1 MNRLAHPSFSNA
13 QSEMAIEALRGM
25 LGDRLSVSLAVR
37 DQHGKDATY
46 HPGMAPDA
54 VTFPQTVEEIQL
66 IIKTCALHKVPVIP
80 YGAGTSLEG
89 HVNAP
94 YGGITINL
102 SRMNQI
108 LSVNAADMDVIVEP
122 GVTRKQLNDY
132 LRDTGLFFP
141 IDPGADA
148 SIGGMASTRASGTNA
163 VRYGTMKENVLALEA
178 VLPDGSIVRT
188 GTRARKSSAGY
199 DLAKLLVGSEGTLAV
214 ITSITLRLHGIP
226 ESISAATCSFETL
239 DAAVNATIETI
250 QAGVPVARIELLDDV
265 QIQAVNL
272 YSKLDLPI
280 RQTLFLEFHGSV
292 GAVKE
297 QIESVRAITLAN
309 GGRDFQWA
317 QKAEDRTT
325 LWQARH
331 DALWAAKGL
340 RPGSEAWI
348 SDVCVPISALA
359 ECIMETK
366 QDIIDHGIVAP
377 IVGHVGDGNFHVI
390 FLVDVNDPSE
400 IATIEKLSQRN
411 IERAL
416 RMGGTCTGEH
426 GVGIGKI
433 KYLRQEHTEGVDLM
447 MKIKLAIDPGNIM
460 NPGKIF

>member
-309 GGRDFQWA
+309 GCRDFQWA

-400 IATIEKLSQRN
+400 IATIEKLSQRI

>member
-400 IATIEKLSQRN
+400 IATIEKLSQRI

>member
-54 VTFPQTVEEIQL
+54 VVFPQTVEEVQL

-89 HVNAP
+89 HVSAP

-163 VRYGTMKENVLALEA
+163 VRYGTMKENILALEA
-178 VLPDGSIVRT
+178 VLPDGSIVRA

-250 QAGVPVARIELLDDV
+250 QAGIPIARIELLDDV

-390 FLVDVNDPSE
+390 FLLDVNDPSE
-400 IATIEKLSQRN
+400 IATIEKLSQRI

-433 KYLRQEHTEGVDLM
+433 KYLRQEHAEGVDLM